1 MPEQEFFER
10 MAPEFAEHASSARE
24 NAQRQVDVERL
35 IDTAEYEYLKMRREL
50 LGLLPIS
57 AEPSANKMM
66 EPLADQVTEAGVAA
80 DAAPQPAAPARPL
93 NQAA

>member
-35 IDTAEYEYLKMRREL
+35 IATAEYEVSKMRREL
-50 LGLLPIS
+50 AGLLQVS
-57 AEPSANKMM
+57 AEPSADQVA
-66 EPLADQVTEAGVAA
+66 ELRADQMAEPDTTT
-80 DAAPQPAAPARPL
+80 DAPPSGPL
-93 NQAA
+93 NEAA